1 MKKVITLILAL
12 VMVLGVSAVT
22 MAGND
27 LGDSQDVNVEVKVDE
42 YAELD
47 VDSAKLDLG
56 NIDPENNEATGTI
69 GYTLKAN
76 TSVTVTSD
84 VESDLSE
91 KEQLDL
97 ETGEDDSYTYDEFE
111 NGINTSDDI
120 GVTAT
125 LAKDTDDENE
135 GAWERI
141 KAGKYTGTVTVTV
154 AGQ

>member
-27 LGDSQDVNVEVKVDE
+27 LGNGKDVDVNVTVDK

-47 VDSAKLDLG
+47 VDSAELDLG
-56 NIDPENNEATGTI
+56 NIDPENNVATGTI
-69 GYTLKAN
+69 GYDLKAN
-76 TSVTVTSD
+76 TDVTVSST
-84 VESDLSE
+84 VKSDLSE
-91 KEQLDL
+91 KTELTLGTD
-97 ETGEDDSYTYDEFE
+97 EDDSYTYDEFTD
-111 NGINTSDDI
+111 GINTSDDI

-135 GAWERI
+135 GAWEKI
-141 KAGKYTGTVTVTV
+141 KAGDYTGTVTITV
-154 AGQ
+154 AAQ